1 MPPSAVENEP
11 KPDAPQ
17 AGPPVSDALALA
29 VAPPDAART
38 RQSLGLVCALASA
51 TLYAVTTISAALTY
65 DEGSNPATLILIRF
79 VFSAAALWLAARL
92 LRRRLTIPR
101 HQWPA
106 FLGTGFGVMGMTNG
120 YLTSVAFIPIELAV
134 IIFYSFP
141 LLVGIA
147 EAGLQRRRL
156 APLGLL
162 CYLAAFGGL
171 FLALGPSFDSL
182 DWRGI
187 ALASLAAVSGVV
199 TFLSSRKLAQSVEP
213 LAVACWVNLLGI
225 AVGAVVLFGAGR
237 FALPVGGAGWLGLSV
252 ACFAFVA
259 AFALQILSLRH
270 AAAGPVAMMYNFEP
284 ALTVIVA
291 WLLLGAVLTPG
302 QGAGVALIIAALFVA
317 PLAWRPAGARR
328 SALQDGALNP

>member
-1 MPPSAVENEP
+1 MDEHFVIT
-11 KPDAPQ
+11 APQ
-17 AGPPVSDALALA
+17 GRGLILGPELS
-29 VAPPDAART
+29 
-38 RQSLGLVCALASA
+38 ALASA
-51 TLYAVTTISAALTY
+51 ALYAVTTIAAALTY
-65 DEGSNPATLILIRF
+65 DEGTNPATLIWVRF
-79 VFSAAALWLAARL
+79 GFSAAALWLAARL
-92 LRRRLTIPR
+92 LRRRLSIPR

-141 LLVGIA
+141 LLVGLA
-147 EAGLQRRRL
+147 EAALQRRRL
-156 APLGLL
+156 SALGLL
-162 CYLAAFGGL
+162 CYLGAFGGL

-199 TFLSSRKLAQSVEP
+199 TFLSSRRLAQSVEP

-225 AVGAVVLFGAGR
+225 AVGGSVLLAVGDFSLPAGE
-237 FALPVGGAGWLGLSV
+237 AGWLGLAV
-252 ACFAFVA
+252 ACCAFVA
-259 AFALQILSLRH
+259 AFALQVLSLRF

-284 ALTVIVA
+284 ALTVLVA

-302 QGAGVALIIAALFVA
+302 QGAGVALILGALFVA
-317 PLAWRPAGARR
+317 PLAWRPAGRR
-328 SALQDGALNP
+328 RRPAQGETVSP